1 MGCWYICSG
10 GTLFLNKIIL
20 TELHGDIQVLGGL
33 QMTTTCV
40 LRFPISTRILGR
52 RTAPFSTCPH
62 SSPRPAWCHPNILVL
77 MRGDATLT
85 MATSRSARLAPK
97 PASRRVVN
105 RAVDSVCSTGERHH
119 DLEARKD

>member
-40 LRFPISTRILGR
+40 LRLFLAARI
-52 RTAPFSTCPH
+52 PH
-62 SSPRPAWCHPNILVL
+62 ARWDRLVPL
-77 MRGDATLT
+77 PPC
-85 MATSRSARLAPK
+85 RLYGA
-97 PASRRVVN
+97 VV
-105 RAVDSVCSTGERHH
+105 R
-119 DLEARKD
+119 